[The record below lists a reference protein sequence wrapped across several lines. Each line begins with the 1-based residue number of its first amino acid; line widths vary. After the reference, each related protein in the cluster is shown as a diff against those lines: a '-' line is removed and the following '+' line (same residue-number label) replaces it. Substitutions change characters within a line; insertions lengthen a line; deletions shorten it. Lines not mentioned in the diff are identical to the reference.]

1 MLEPEIF
8 YLLLSAE
15 GVAIPPQI
23 AAEMMAY
30 DPTAGELRT
39 HYAGFFD
46 PGFGYDPAGER
57 HGSRAAL
64 EVRARDVPFMVEH
77 RQPVCKL
84 GLEWMESAA
93 ERLYGADLGSNYQGQ
108 VTMLCKHFEEQT
120 AGISGGV
127 PFPRYARSC
136 ERFRRWSA
144 CGRVRAA
151 CGGCAHGAPAAPLR
165 APLISSR
172 RARTSSS

>member
-1 MLEPEIF
+1 MVLEPEIF

-15 GVAIPPQI
+15 GVCIPPQI

-46 PGFGYDPAGER
+46 PGFGYDAEGGR

-64 EVRARDVPFMVEH
+64 EVRARDVSFMVEH

-84 GLEWMESAA
+84 GLEWMSEPAQ
-93 ERLYGADLGSNYQGQ
+93 RLYGTDLGSNYQGQ
-108 VTMLCKHFEEQT
+108 VTMLSKHFEEQT
-120 AGISGGV
+120 AGVAV
-127 PFPRYARSC
+127 PV
-136 ERFRRWSA
+136 E
-144 CGRVRAA
+144 G
-151 CGGCAHGAPAAPLR
+151 
-165 APLISSR
+165 
-172 RARTSSS
+172 